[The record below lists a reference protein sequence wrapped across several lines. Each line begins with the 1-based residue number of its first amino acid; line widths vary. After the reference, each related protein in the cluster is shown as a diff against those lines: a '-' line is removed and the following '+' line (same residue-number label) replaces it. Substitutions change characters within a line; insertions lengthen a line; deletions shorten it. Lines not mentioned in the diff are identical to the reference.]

1 MKRIKQYICL
11 LLAAALC
18 LTACSSTT
26 GSEGTTAAATQE
38 ATTAETTAAD
48 TGNGLFTAG
57 TYTGTAQG
65 YGGEVTVTITVDA
78 SSITDVKVE
87 GADETPEV
95 GGAALD
101 TLAESIKTAGSAEI
115 DGVAGATITSDAV
128 KTAAADAL
136 AQAQG

>member
-1 MKRIKQYICL
+1 M
-11 LLAAALC
+11 
-18 LTACSSTT
+18 
-26 GSEGTTAAATQE
+26 
-38 ATTAETTAAD
+38 
-48 TGNGLFTAG
+48 
-57 TYTGTAQG
+57 
-65 YGGEVTVTITVDA
+65 TITVDA

-136 AQAQG
+136 LSAGLIGFPGKNSGERPLSGVF

>member
-1 MKRIKQYICL
+1 MYLIRVQ
-11 LLAAALC
+11 
-18 LTACSSTT
+18 T
-26 GSEGTTAAATQE
+26 GGSGVVIHDSGT
-38 ATTAETTAAD
+38 
-48 TGNGLFTAG
+48 
-57 TYTGTAQG
+57 
-65 YGGEVTVTITVDA
+65 
-78 SSITDVKVE
+78 SDVKVE